1 LIRTWRRPL
10 ENLAV
15 VLLPLAAL
23 CIGME
28 LIFPTRHVLSASAPA
43 GLQGHILLSILAYSV
58 LMVAALEAGVLA
70 VEDHLLRARR
80 PLRAVQVLPPLQ
92 TLEGLMFQLIGAGF
106 FLLSL
111 GLMSGMMFLNDIFAQ
126 HLVHKTV
133 LSIVAWLVF
142 AILLFGRWR
151 YGWRGRTAIRCTLGG
166 FASLMLA
173 YFGSKVVLELIL
185 HRV

>member
-1 LIRTWRRPL
+1 
-10 ENLAV
+10 
-15 VLLPLAAL
+15 
-23 CIGME
+23 
-28 LIFPTRHVLSASAPA
+28 
-43 GLQGHILLSILAYSV
+43 
-58 LMVAALEAGVLA
+58 
-70 VEDHLLRARR
+70 
-80 PLRAVQVLPPLQ
+80 LPPLQ
-92 TLEGLMFQLIGAGF
+92 TLEGLMFQHIGAGF

-111 GLMSGMMFLNDIFAQ
+111 SLMSGMMFLNDIFAQ

-133 LSIVAWLVF
+133 LSLVAWLVF
-142 AILLFGRWR
+142 AVLLFGRWR